1 MIWLILIF
9 WATGFVLLWR
19 IPSLPKCTASDIIGL
34 SISVI
39 VPARNERQTLNRL
52 LISLRSQSVA
62 PKEIIVVDDHSS
74 DGTASIAIA
83 SGAMVIPSASL
94 PEGWLGKPW
103 ACWQGAKAALGDIL
117 IFLDADTYLD
127 PDGIARIL
135 KAHRERGG
143 LLSVQPY
150 HTMERPYEKLSAFF
164 NIITMAGTGAFSLF
178 FPKLKPRGAFGPCLM
193 CPRQDYMAMGGH
205 CHARHMVLESMGL
218 ADAFKRVGLSVSY
231 YGGKGVVYFRMY
243 PDGFRSMVEGFSRGF
258 AEGAT
263 SISIPILVLIVAW
276 VTGGISVVRH
286 VIQALL
292 TGPGIAMILWV
303 SLYAGF
309 SLQLHWMLRRIG
321 NFGLSTCT
329 LYPIPALFFVL
340 VFFRSLLLKAGIGR
354 TSWKGRVIH

>member
-9 WATGFVLLWR
+9 WATGFVLLWK
-19 IPSLPKCTASDIIGL
+19 IPLLPKSTSSDILGL

-39 VPARNERQTLNRL
+39 VPARNEGQTLERM
-52 LISLRSQSVA
+52 LISLRSQAVA
-62 PKEIIVVDDHSS
+62 PEEIIVVDDHSS
-74 DGTASIAIA
+74 DKTASIAIA
-83 SGAMVIPSASL
+83 NGAILIPSASV

-127 PDGIARIL
+127 PKGIARIL
-135 KAHRERGG
+135 KAHKERGG

-150 HTMERPYEKLSAFF
+150 HTMERPYERLSAFF
-164 NIITMAGTGAFSLF
+164 NIITMAGTGAFSLL
-178 FPKLKPRGAFGPCLM
+178 FPKLNPRGAFGPCLV
-193 CPRQDYMAMGGH
+193 CPRQEYLALRGH

-231 YGGKGVVYFRMY
+231 YGGKGAVYFRMY
-243 PDGFRSMVEGFSRGF
+243 PDGFQSMVEGFSRGF
-258 AEGAT
+258 AEGANA
-263 SISIPILVLIVAW
+263 ISIPILVLIVTW
-276 VTGGISVVRH
+276 VTGGMSVFRH

-292 TGPGIAMILWV
+292 TAPDIPILAWA

-321 NFGLSTCT
+321 NFGLFTCI

-354 TSWKGRVIH
+354 KSWKGRVIK